1 MLIRPSAILSCL
13 AAALIAAAPA
23 AAQYGARPVAA
34 TAPGED
40 YHVEVGLVF
49 WNPTPDITISS
60 ESLGILGSD
69 IDFVSDLG
77 IEKSRFTQLRVV
89 LKPARKHKFRFEF
102 TPISYSAEST
112 LHRDVVFNGQ
122 RFSVNLPVATE
133 LEWKAYRFGYE
144 WDFVSRDRGFV
155 GLLLE
160 AKYTDVQATLSNV
173 LVTEFTHAKAPIP
186 AIGIIGRGYVHPS
199 VAITAEFSGFKL
211 PESIDEDYGAKYYDF
226 DLYGTVNFNRYV
238 GAQLGYRSF
247 NVFYKIED
255 DEGTLNLKGIYFGG
269 VARF

>member
-1 MLIRPSAILSCL
+1 MRIRLSAILSCL
-13 AAALIAAAPA
+13 AAALVTAPPA
-23 AAQYGARPVAA
+23 AAQYGARPFAA

-40 YHVEVGLVF
+40 YHVEVGFAF

-60 ESLGILGSD
+60 ESLGIPGDD
-69 IDFVSDLG
+69 IDFVDNLG

-89 LKPARKHKFRFEF
+89 LKPGRTHKFRFEF
-102 TPISYSAEST
+102 TPIRYNAEATIQQSF
-112 LHRDVVFNGQ
+112 VFNGQ

-133 LEWKAYRFGYE
+133 LDWNAYRFGYE

-160 AKYTDVQATLSNV
+160 AKYTDVKATLSNV
-173 LVTEFTHAKAPIP
+173 LITEFAHAKAPIP
-186 AIGIIGRGYVHPS
+186 AIGIIGRGYVARN

-211 PESIDEDYGAKYYDF
+211 PESIDEDYGAHYYDF
-226 DLYGTVNFNRYV
+226 DLYGTVNFNQNV

-247 NVFYKIED
+247 NVFYKLDED
-255 DEGTLNLKGIYFGG
+255 HGRLKLKGIYFGG